1 MVNGIAERIA
11 RRMARQ
17 MDRRVVG
24 GVLVAAVAACAGAP
38 IGVVSAQ
45 VTREIESAPVD
56 PPELSP
62 SVTRLLEQPYLTAE
76 QGRDL
81 RIHHGVWKD
90 NDLATPALRARA
102 ALMSG
107 RFWDASL
114 ADESL
119 GGAAA
124 LDRAEA
130 LVEIGEPARAL
141 DVLGDD
147 ASMRSR
153 RLRAEALFDLGRWDE
168 AGAVLDAV
176 AREMADTEITMA
188 DDLVEG
194 VRALLLR
201 ARMRGPWRD
210 AQQDY
215 RTITTLIAR
224 ARDELDRMSWSAR
237 LLEAELLASKDNQRE
252 ARQAAIEALQLN
264 PSCAAAWRLLGEMSV
279 DQFDFPAAEAIAAR
293 LDALANKVGG
303 GATTD
308 GSPWAAAIR
317 ARGQLRQRDAKG
329 AIEILDRALA
339 AHPEARALLAL
350 RAAASA
356 GAFDEADTAARLK
369 AFDDRCAGKSGR
381 ALYEVGRTLSDA
393 RQYEMSDGYL
403 TRAAEREPKWAE
415 PRIERGLML
424 AQAGRDVESL
434 DALTAARGLD
444 PFNVAVDNTTKLLK
458 ELLSYE
464 RFESEHF
471 IVRCKPGRDVILARE
486 MLPLLEAMHARVC
499 GNERGGIAFEPRVKT
514 TIDLMPNHEWF
525 SVRITGVPGLH
536 TMAAATG
543 PIVAMES
550 PSDGPGHL
558 VGPYDWLRVVRHEY
572 THTVTLARTNNR
584 IPHWFTEAAAVY
596 LEDSP
601 RDSRTVGLLA
611 MAYGRNELFDLEGI
625 NIAFV
630 RPKKA
635 TDRSQAYAQGH
646 WMYEY
651 IVERFG
657 AKAPLD
663 LMDQYA
669 RGVTEE
675 EAFRSVLGVSR
686 ADFFEQFKGWAGE
699 QLMAWGVRLGPGVE
713 SAETLVERAMMPG
726 VRADGEGV
734 ALLGP
739 LSPEQAVARALEEH
753 PEHPVLLS
761 LAMEAALEERGGVPD
776 ASMAELLERV
786 ANARPMDDRP
796 HRALAR
802 VYLTE
807 SVAEGGDASGGGDAG
822 GKAIAHLEWLDAREV
837 HSPAYASELARLYA
851 ERGEMEKAIA
861 KAMRV
866 VRIAPFDADSRELAA
881 RVAIVAKDWAG
892 AKHQIESLIALEP
905 DREIHKKRLA
915 AMEEMAK

>member
-1 MVNGIAERIA
+1 MVAGAAGMLLIGG
-11 RRMARQ
+11 MARPF
-17 MDRRVVG
+17 VG
-24 GVLVAAVAACAGAP
+24 AA
-38 IGVVSAQ
+38 SAQ

-56 PPELSP
+56 PPELAP

-81 RIHHGVWKD
+81 RLHHGVWKD
-90 NDLATPALRARA
+90 EDLSTPALRARA
-102 ALMSG
+102 ALVSG

-114 ADESL
+114 ADDA
-119 GGAAA
+119 GASP

-130 LVEIGEPARAL
+130 LLELGEAQRAL
-141 DVLGDD
+141 DALGEDR
-147 ASMRSR
+147 SMRAR
-153 RLRAEALFDLGRWDE
+153 RIRAQASFDLGRRDE
-168 AGAVLDAV
+168 AGRVLDEV
-176 AREMADTEITMA
+176 AADMAAAEITLA

-264 PSCAAAWRLLGEMSV
+264 PSCAAAWRLLGQMSV
-279 DQFDFPAAEAIAAR
+279 DQFDFPAAEGIASR
-293 LDALANKVGG
+293 LDALANKVGS

-308 GSPWAAAIR
+308 GSPWAAEIR
-317 ARGQLRQRDAKG
+317 ARAQLRQRDASG

-339 AHPEARALLAL
+339 THGSVRGLLAL

-356 GAFDEADTAARLK
+356 CAFDEAETAARLA
-369 AFDDRCAGKSGR
+369 AFDALTGSASGL
-381 ALYEVGRTLSDA
+381 ALYEVGRALSDA
-393 RQYEMSDGYL
+393 RQYEMSDVQL
-403 TRAAEREPKWAE
+403 TRAAEREPAWAE

-434 DALTAARGLD
+434 DALTAARALD
-444 PFNVAVDNTTKLLK
+444 PFNTAVANSTKLLK

-471 IVRCKPGRDVILARE
+471 VVRCKPGRDVVLARE
-486 MLPLLEAMHARVC
+486 MLPLLEAMHERVC
-499 GNERGGIAFEPRVKT
+499 GPQGIDFEPPIRT

-558 VGPYDWLRVVRHEY
+558 VGPYDWLRVVTHEY

-596 LEDSP
+596 LEDAP
-601 RDSRTVGLLA
+601 RDARTVGLLA
-611 MAYGRNELFDLEGI
+611 MAYGRDELFDLEAI

-630 RPKKA
+630 RPKRP

-646 WMYEY
+646 WMYQY
-651 IVERFG
+651 IVERHG
-657 AKAPLD
+657 PRAPLD

-669 RGVTEE
+669 KGVTEE
-675 EAFRSVLGVSR
+675 RAFQSVLGVSR
-686 ADFFEQFKGWAGE
+686 AAFFESFKSWAGD
-699 QLMAWGVRLGPGVE
+699 QLVAWGVRLAPGVTPARE
-713 SAETLVERAMMPG
+713 LVERAMAPDVKAG
-726 VRADGEGV
+726 EEGV
-734 ALLGP
+734 ELVEP
-739 LSPEQAVARALEEH
+739 LSPQQAIARALEANPEH
-753 PEHPVLLS
+753 PELLA
-761 LAMEAALEERGGVPD
+761 LAMDAALEERGGVPD
-776 ASMAELLERV
+776 ASMADLLERT
-786 ANARPMDDRP
+786 ARARPMDDRP

-802 VYLTE
+802 LYLTL
-807 SVAEGGDASGGGDAG
+807 GGAADAQSADDPAG
-822 GKAIAHLEWLDAREV
+822 RAISHLEWLDAREV

-851 ERGEMEKAIA
+851 ERGDLERAREKAL
-861 KAMRV
+861 RV
-866 VRIAPFDADSRELAA
+866 ARIAPFDADSREMAA
-881 RVAIVAKDWAG
+881 RVAIAAKDWPA
-892 AKHQIESLIALEP
+892 ARHQIESLIAIEP

-915 AMEEMAK
+915 ALDAMAKQ

>member
-1 MVNGIAERIA
+1 MSVERRRFA
-11 RRMARQ
+11 RR
-17 MDRRVVG
+17 VP
-24 GVLVAAVAACAGAP
+24 VLAGAVCVRAAM
-38 IGVVSAQ
+38 GVGAALAGAHGSASAQ
-45 VTREIESAPVD
+45 VVKERESTPVEA
-56 PPELSP
+56 PELSGA
-62 SVTRLLEQPYLTAE
+62 VTRLLEQSYLTEA

-81 RIHHGVWKD
+81 RVHHGVWRD
-90 NDLATPALRARA
+90 DDLAAAGGGASLRARA

-107 RFWDASL
+107 RLW
-114 ADESL
+114 DESL
-119 GGAAA
+119 ESADASA

-130 LVEIGEPARAL
+130 LLELGACERAL
-141 DVLGDD
+141 ALLEGSD
-147 ASMRSR
+147 SMRAR
-153 RLRAEALFDLGRWDE
+153 RIRAMALFELGRIDE
-168 AGAVLDAV
+168 AGAVLDGV
-176 AREMADTEITMA
+176 ARAMSDQQITLADE
-188 DDLVEG
+188 LVEG

-215 RTITTLIAR
+215 RTITTLLAR

-237 LLEAELLASKDNQRE
+237 LLEAELLNSKDNRRE

-264 PSCAAAWRLLGEMSV
+264 PSCAAAWRLLGHMSV
-279 DQFDFPAAEAIAAR
+279 DQFDFPAAEGIAAR

-303 GATTD
+303 GEGVW
-308 GSPWAAAIR
+308 GSPWAAEIR
-317 ARGQLRQRDAKG
+317 ARAQLRQRDAKG
-329 AIEILDRALA
+329 AIEILDGAIASYPTMRS
-339 AHPEARALLAL
+339 LLAL

-356 GAFDEADTAARLK
+356 GAFDQPDADARLA
-369 AFDDRCAGKSGR
+369 AFDALTGARSGQ

-393 RQYEMSDGYL
+393 RQYEMSDAYL
-403 TRAAEREPKWAE
+403 VRAAEREPAWAE

-424 AQAGRDVESL
+424 AQAERDVESL
-434 DALTAARGLD
+434 DALTEARELD
-444 PFNVAVDNTTKLLK
+444 PFNIAVDNTTKLLK
-458 ELLSYE
+458 ELLAYE

-471 IVRCKPGRDVILARE
+471 VVRCKPGRDVILARE
-486 MLPLLEAMHARVC
+486 MLPLLEEMHARVC
-499 GNERGGIAFEPRVKT
+499 GVERGGIDFEPRVKT

-601 RDSRTVGLLA
+601 RDSGTVALLA
-611 MAYGRNELFDLEGI
+611 GAYARDGLFDLEAI

-630 RPKKA
+630 RPKKP

-646 WMYEY
+646 WMYEFML
-651 IVERFG
+651 ERFG
-657 AKAPLD
+657 DRSALD

-675 EAFRSVLGVSR
+675 DAFGVVLGVSR
-686 ADFFEQFKGWAGE
+686 AEFFEQFKVWAGE
-699 QLMAWGVRLGPGVE
+699 RLVAWGARLGPGVP
-713 SAETLVERAMMPG
+713 SAKELVERAMLPG
-726 VRADGEGV
+726 VKAGEGAGEAGV
-734 ALLGP
+734 ELVEP
-739 LSPEQAVARALEEH
+739 LSPRQAVARALEENPAH
-753 PEHPVLLS
+753 PELLA
-761 LAMEAALEERGGVPD
+761 LAVEAELGERGGVPD
-776 ASMAELLERV
+776 ASMVGLLER
-786 ANARPMDDRP
+786 AAAAMPMDDRP
-796 HRALAR
+796 RRALAR
-802 VYLTE
+802 LFLTE
-807 SVAEGGDASGGGDAG
+807 AQADGGSEGVGR
-822 GKAIAHLEWLDAREV
+822 AIPHLEWLDAREV

-851 ERGEMEKAIA
+851 ERGELEKAWA

-866 VRIAPFDADSRELAA
+866 VRVAPFDADSREMAA
-881 RVAIVAKDWAG
+881 RVAIVAKNWDG
-892 AKHQIESLIALEP
+892 ARHQIESLMALEP

-915 AMEEMAK
+915 ALEEMAKE